1 MIHEYGEGYGAKRF
15 RIINERLFWDDEDRG
30 LINLGAFMN
39 EPYGNV
45 VIGGSVICKRK
56 INEFN
61 VSAIKPIY
69 HDIPAVNRK
78 TGDIKDRPK
87 YNIIANDFIYPEH
100 INALLPGDVVLNL
113 QNPNVGGS
121 KLLNDDNSVNIQ
133 SFDINIPLDREDLYR
148 LGSRYVCD
156 RKLKFPQVA
165 NVSFT
170 LIVDQLLQGETH
182 NMFANDKKYDF
193 NLNLKK
199 KFVKPNVRPGH
210 STYFKEER
218 FTHQSGYLNQLGA
231 ANA

>member
-1 MIHEYGEGYGAKRF
+1 MTY
-15 RIINERLFWDDEDRG
+15 LL
-30 LINLGAFMN
+30 LI
-39 EPYGNV
+39 E
-45 VIGGSVICKRK
+45 
-56 INEFN
+56 
-61 VSAIKPIY
+61 
-69 HDIPAVNRK
+69 K

-193 NLNLKK
+193 NLNLKRNLLSLMCVPDIVLILK
-199 KFVKPNVRPGH
+199 KKG
-210 STYFKEER
+210 SLI
-218 FTHQSGYLNQLGA
+218 SLSYLNQLGA
-231 ANA
+231 ANALTQCRLKGVSL